1 MLRSRRGSYI
11 LEAAIVMPVIMLSV
25 ITAVLIIMFFY
36 RQMSEQCMMHRTLID
51 EASFALRGEGFSDD
65 PQMWDG
71 SIYTEGSVF
80 TKDINAEKRLDM
92 GEYGILERSGE
103 FLLEDRYIVVDG
115 TGLVRYCSIMKER

>member
-36 RQMSEQCMMHRTLID
+36 RQMSEQCMMHRMLID

-65 PQMWDG
+65 PEMWDG

-80 TKDINAEKRLDM
+80 TKDINAEKKLGM

-103 FLLEDRYIVVDG
+103 FLLEDKYTVVDG